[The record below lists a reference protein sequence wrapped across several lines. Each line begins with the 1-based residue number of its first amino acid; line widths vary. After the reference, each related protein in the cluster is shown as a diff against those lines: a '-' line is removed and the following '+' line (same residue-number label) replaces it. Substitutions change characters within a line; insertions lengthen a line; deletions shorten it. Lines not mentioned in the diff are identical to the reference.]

1 MRPIARFVHLRQAPG
16 PIFLGAGICEN
27 LPRILIFAEM
37 IELSKHIECL
47 LLRHNCVIVPGL
59 GGFVTQYVPAR
70 YVPEEELF
78 IPPFRSVGF
87 NPRLTLN
94 DGLLV
99 QSYMQA
105 YDTSYPETQ
114 RIVEN
119 AVAEVRAELL
129 ESGSFTFNGIGTLSL
144 DAAGNYDFAPCEAGV
159 LSPALYGLSSF
170 TAQALEAPAECVKK
184 EAPRRKRKM
193 RVVKKSGKS
202 YVFSINKELVNYV
215 AAAVVAIVFYFAWAA
230 PTTGD
235 DSAAASKAVMFGCP
249 QAVMSADKKQ
259 PAVSPAE
266 ARPDSVPASIEAQ
279 TVADST
285 LTAPAEVSRSEG
297 KYTIVLA
304 SSVTVKNAENFVTT
318 LKKKGYKEAE
328 VYAKGRMTRVV
339 YCHFPTEGAA
349 YACLDT
355 LRANREF
362 SDAWVMALR

>member
-1 MRPIARFVHLRQAPG
+1 
-16 PIFLGAGICEN
+16 
-27 LPRILIFAEM
+27 M

-70 YVPEEELF
+70 HVPEEELF
-78 IPPFRSVGF
+78 FPPFRSVGF

-105 YDTSYPETQ
+105 YDTSYPETL

-119 AVAEVRAELL
+119 AVAEVRAELQ

-144 DAAGNYDFAPCEAGV
+144 DAAGNYDFVPCEAGV

-170 TAQALEAPAECVKK
+170 TAKALEAPAECAKK
-184 EAPRRKRKM
+184 EAPRRKRKV
-193 RVVKKSGKS
+193 RVVKKSEKS
-202 YVFSINKELVNYV
+202 YVLSINKELVNYV
-215 AAAVVAIVFYFAWAA
+215 AAAVVAIIFYFAWAV
-230 PTTGD
+230 PTSGD
-235 DSAAASKAVMFGCP
+235 DPAAASKAVMFGCP
-249 QAVMSADKKQ
+249 QAVLSADKKQ
-259 PAVSPAE
+259 PAVAPTD
-266 ARPDSVPASIEAQ
+266 ARPDSVAAPIATQ
-279 TVADST
+279 TAADC
-285 LTAPAEVSRSEG
+285 TAMAPVERDRGEG

-304 SSVTVKNAENFVTT
+304 SSITVKNAENFVTT
-318 LKKKGYKEAE
+318 LKEKGYKEAE
-328 VYAKGRMTRVV
+328 VYTKGRMTRVV
-339 YCHFPTEGAA
+339 YCHFPTESAA

-355 LRANREF
+355 LRAHPDF

>member
-1 MRPIARFVHLRQAPG
+1 
-16 PIFLGAGICEN
+16 
-27 LPRILIFAEM
+27 M
-37 IELSKHIECL
+37 IGLSKHIECL

-78 IPPFRSVGF
+78 FPPFRSVGF

-105 YDTSYPETQ
+105 YDTSYPETL

-119 AVAEVRAELL
+119 AVAEVRAELQ

-144 DAAGNYDFAPCEAGV
+144 DAVGNYDFVPCEAGV

-170 TAQALEAPAECVKK
+170 TAKALEAPAECAKK

-193 RVVKKSGKS
+193 RVVKKSEKS
-202 YVFSINKELVNYV
+202 YVLSINKELVNYV
-215 AAAVVAIVFYFAWAA
+215 AAAVVAIVFYFAWAV
-230 PTTGD
+230 PTSGD
-235 DSAAASKAVMFGCP
+235 DPAAASKAVMFGCP
-249 QAVMSADKKQ
+249 QAVLSTDKKQ
-259 PAVSPAE
+259 PAVVPTD
-266 ARPDSVPASIEAQ
+266 ARPDSVTATITTQ
-279 TVADST
+279 TAADST
-285 LTAPAEVSRSEG
+285 AMARVERGHGEG

-304 SSVTVKNAENFVTT
+304 SSITVKNAENFVTT
-318 LKKKGYKEAE
+318 LKEKGYKEAE
-328 VYAKGRMTRVV
+328 VYTKGRMTRVV
-339 YCHFPTEGAA
+339 YCHFPTESAA

-355 LRANREF
+355 LRAHPDF

>member
-1 MRPIARFVHLRQAPG
+1 
-16 PIFLGAGICEN
+16 
-27 LPRILIFAEM
+27 M

-70 YVPEEELF
+70 YVAEEELF
-78 IPPFRSVGF
+78 FPPFRSVGF

-114 RIVEN
+114 HIVEN
-119 AVAEVRAELL
+119 AVAEVRAELQ
-129 ESGSFTFNGIGTLSL
+129 ERGSFTFNGIGTLSL
-144 DAAGNYDFAPCEAGV
+144 DAAGNYDFVPCEAGV

-170 TAQALEAPAECVKK
+170 TAKALDAPAELKK
-184 EAPRRKRKM
+184 EEKARRKRRM
-193 RVVKKSGKS
+193 RVVKKSEKS
-202 YVFSINKELVNYV
+202 YVFSINKEVVNYV
-215 AAAVVAIVFYFAWAA
+215 AAAVVAVVFYFVWAA
-230 PTTGD
+230 PTVSDAPST
-235 DSAAASKAVMFGCP
+235 ASRAVMFGCP
-249 QAVMSADKKQ
+249 QAAASAGKVQ
-259 PAVSPAE
+259 PAVPSAAVSSDSTVVPLARQGE
-266 ARPDSVPASIEAQ
+266 ADSVS
-279 TVADST
+279 
-285 LTAPAEVSRSEG
+285 LAPAEEKRVEG

-304 SSVTVKNAENFVTT
+304 SSITAKNAENFVTT

-328 VYAKGRMTRVV
+328 VYVKGRMTRVV
-339 YCHFPTEGAA
+339 YCHFPTERAA

-355 LRANREF
+355 LRGNLEF

>member
-1 MRPIARFVHLRQAPG
+1 
-16 PIFLGAGICEN
+16 
-27 LPRILIFAEM
+27 M

-119 AVAEVRAELL
+119 AVAEVRAELQ

-193 RVVKKSGKS
+193 RVVKKSEKS

-215 AAAVVAIVFYFAWAA
+215 AAAVVHRDGV
-230 PTTGD
+230 T
-235 DSAAASKAVMFGCP
+235 
-249 QAVMSADKKQ
+249 DKGREYR
-259 PAVSPAE
+259 AG
-266 ARPDSVPASIEAQ
+266 
-279 TVADST
+279 
-285 LTAPAEVSRSEG
+285 TAPGLEDLLLAGLVELVDALEQFRSGERPF
-297 KYTIVLA
+297 LNA
-304 SSVTVKNAENFVTT
+304 SA
-318 LKKKGYKEAE
+318 
-328 VYAKGRMTRVV
+328 
-339 YCHFPTEGAA
+339 H
-349 YACLDT
+349 
-355 LRANREF
+355 
-362 SDAWVMALR
+362 